1 MALKPT
7 PSAVLDA
14 IATIRVQYVD
24 DAVAAYDRDATP
36 AMRGLL
42 DARPYVPANIDK
54 PLALGKPLPPEGV

>member
-14 IATIRVQYVD
+14 LATIRAQD
-24 DAVAAYDRDATP
+24 IDAAVAAYDRDATP

-42 DARPYVPANIDK
+42 DALPSAAAKIDA
-54 PLALGKPLPPEGV
+54 PLALGRTLPPVKR